1 MEVDNHFSKNV
12 SEWLFQTFDKYDFV
26 TEVYLIGSILNNFK
40 INDVDIVQYVNLE
53 STESLKEYAEQLK
66 LIKVDFLDTFNTEL
80 HITSFTKKESS
91 DFNKFMSKNDFKK
104 LI

>member
-1 MEVDNHFSKNV
+1 MKIDNYFINDV

-26 TEVYLIGSILNNFK
+26 TEVYLIGSILNNLK

-53 STESLKEYAEQLK
+53 STESLKKYAKELI
-66 LIKVDFLDTFNTEL
+66 LIKVDFLDIFNIEL
-80 HITSFTKKESS
+80 HITSFTKKASS
-91 DFNKFMSKNDFKK
+91 DFTKFISKNDSKK